1 MVIPTSVVTFMPL
14 SPLLPNVSTSAQSAA
29 VKRSQARRWGS
40 IVASILIIL
49 SGLWLIAALWYQLK
63 SNLILCLTLITIVAA
78 FISALLL
85 SRHSLSWH
93 RLAHLKRHR
102 AILSA
107 SYLVVWLI
115 GLAWFVSLTPSTHR
129 DWKPEVAHILSY
141 ERDAANPNIVTLH
154 HVRDFDW
161 QDADHA
167 VEHWQSRQVDLNQLK
182 GVDVINSYWM
192 GPIIAHT
199 LVSFEIEG
207 DRPIA
212 FSFEIR
218 KEQGEDFS
226 AIGGFFKQYE
236 LSLIASEE
244 RDILYTRSNA
254 RGEQVYLFPID
265 RLSKGQLR
273 AMFESYLKAAD
284 ELQARPAWYNTLTSN
299 CTNIIFYM
307 ARPISGDSLPWDY
320 RVWASGW
327 LPNYLYDNHLLP
339 NELDWSMA
347 EWYKQSHIN
356 PKVVAKLTR
365 QDNQSDDAYSKLIR
379 QGLPEARIREE

>member
-1 MVIPTSVVTFMPL
+1 MPISAPSSPL
-14 SPLLPNVSTSAQSAA
+14 SRVSHAAAKISVSVLLLLSA
-29 VKRSQARRWGS
+29 
-40 IVASILIIL
+40 I
-49 SGLWLIAALWYQLK
+49 WLLAALWYQLHTT
-63 SNLILCLTLITIVAA
+63 SLILCALLILALLLW
-78 FISALLL
+78 ISALIVARHTQ
-85 SRHSLSWH
+85 SRL
-93 RLAHLKRHR
+93 
-102 AILSA
+102 
-107 SYLVVWLI
+107 
-115 GLAWFVSLTPSTHR
+115 STHLGKLTGGYLTIWLAGLVWFMSIEPQPDR
-129 DWKPEVAHILSY
+129 AWKPEVAFTLSY
-141 ERDAANPNIVTLH
+141 DRDAANPDIITLH

-167 VEHWQSRQVDLNQLK
+167 SERWHSRQVDLSKLT
-182 GVDVINSYWM
+182 GMDVINSYWM

-199 LVSFEIEG
+199 LVTFRFE
-207 DRPIA
+207 DSRPIA

-265 RLSKGQLR
+265 RLSKQDLR

-284 ELQARPAWYNTLTSN
+284 ELKSRPAWYNTLTSN

-307 ARPISGDSLPWDY
+307 ARPISGDRLPWDY

-339 NELDWSMA
+339 NESQWSMD
-347 EWYKQSHIN
+347 EWYKQAHIN
-356 PKVVAKLTR
+356 PKVAKLTR
-365 QDNQSDDAYSKLIR
+365 QDNQSSEAYSKLIR